1 MCLANTFQNCDLGM
15 NYKMDDINEYI
26 YIYIYISLELWLFKN
41 LCPLFIVVSE
51 DKLYFG
57 LICLKICNRL

>member
-26 YIYIYISLELWLFKN
+26 YIYIYIYISLELWLFKN
-41 LCPLFIVVSE
+41 LCPLFIVVLE
-51 DKLYFG
+51 D
-57 LICLKICNRL
+57 